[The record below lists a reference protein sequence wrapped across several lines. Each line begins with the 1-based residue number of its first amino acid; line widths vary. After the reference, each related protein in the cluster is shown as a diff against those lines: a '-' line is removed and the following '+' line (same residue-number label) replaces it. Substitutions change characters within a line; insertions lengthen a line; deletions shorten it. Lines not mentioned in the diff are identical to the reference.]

1 MFVLSEIKSLV
12 RLLPKGFDKSLEEQ
26 LTDEL
31 NRKLSNRV
39 LLNVGLCLSLFDILD
54 IGESFIFPGKIFKC
68 KLFLEKYL
76 KNMIQVMDPHTPES
90 GFAC

>member
-54 IGESFIFPGKIFKC
+54 IGESFIFPGKIFKRKIC
-68 KLFLEKYL
+68 LEKYF
-76 KNMIQVMDPHTPES
+76 KI
-90 GFAC
+90 

>member
-54 IGESFIFPGKIFKC
+54 IGESFIFPGKIFNVK
-68 KLFLEKYL
+68 FVL
-76 KNMIQVMDPHTPES
+76 KNI
-90 GFAC
+90 